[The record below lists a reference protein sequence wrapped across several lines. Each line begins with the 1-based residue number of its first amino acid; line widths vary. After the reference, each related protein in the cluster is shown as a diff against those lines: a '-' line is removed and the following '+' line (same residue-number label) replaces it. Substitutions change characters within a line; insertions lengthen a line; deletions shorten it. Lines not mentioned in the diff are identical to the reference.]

1 MRALRALRAVAD
13 PLEHDLRQ
21 LLDGPAPAGLAD
33 RLHRRGLEVLPALE
47 PHLQSELPLAVLE
60 RFEELFK
67 GVLAG
72 ALRPGIPAEDA
83 RRIAAFQQRLGLL
96 PKYKSYA
103 VKASHPLG
111 YSIFLQNPGEGFS
124 FQRHLTHKVEVFHI
138 LDVHPGGFVFLSTF
152 EEWRQA
158 YHPERFAAWLAG
170 AADPA
175 YERFKIPAR
184 PGDVFVIGE
193 LGIVHTAVGCI
204 LEEFATI
211 STDRVD
217 RLHDQNLGRPVPP
230 WFGRPFV
237 TEQLTRLRPPVSSRR
252 FHGISAETPAVEIPA
267 RPMRGGSRTS
277 IFEGFVGATLMSIEP
292 RGETDLEADERRATS
307 LYVRGGSGRILL
319 GSRAEL
325 ARATPP
331 SLPLAARDVLTL
343 APGLAY
349 ALVNEGPEPLDLVL
363 HQIEPDVALV

>member
-1 MRALRALRAVAD
+1 MSAPSGEAL
-13 PLEHDLRQ
+13 EGDLRQ
-21 LLDGPAPAGLAD
+21 LLDGPAPAGLAG
-33 RLHRRGLEVLPALE
+33 RLRGHGLEVLPVLE
-47 PHLQSELPLAVLE
+47 PHLVRDLPIDVLE
-60 RFEELFK
+60 RFEEVLK

-72 ALRPGIPAEDA
+72 ALRPGLPAEDA
-83 RRIAAFQQRLGLL
+83 RRVAAFQQRLGLL

-138 LDVHPGGFVFLSTF
+138 LDVHPGGFVFLSSF
-152 EEWRQA
+152 EEWRRV

-170 AADPA
+170 AADPD
-175 YERFKIPAR
+175 YERFRIPAR

-217 RLHDQNLGRPVPP
+217 RLHDQNVGRPVPP

-237 TEQLTRLRPPVSSRR
+237 AEQLARVRAPAASRR
-252 FHGISAETPAVEIPA
+252 FAGITAGAPAVELPA
-267 RPMRGGSRTS
+267 RPVRGGFRTEL
-277 IFEGFVGATLMSIEP
+277 FEGFVGATLLRVEAG
-292 RGETDLEADERRATS
+292 GETDLAVDERRGTS
-307 LYVRGGSGRILL
+307 LYVRGGAGRILL

-331 SLPLAARDVLTL
+331 SLQLAARDVLTL

-349 ALVNEGPEPLDLVL
+349 VLVNEGPEPLDLVL